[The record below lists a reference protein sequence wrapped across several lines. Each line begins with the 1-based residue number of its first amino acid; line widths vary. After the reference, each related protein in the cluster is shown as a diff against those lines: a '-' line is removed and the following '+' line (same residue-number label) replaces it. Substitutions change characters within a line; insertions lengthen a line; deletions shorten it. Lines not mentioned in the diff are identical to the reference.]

1 MSLIN
6 FSTLFTN
13 HINSTASIGQIG
25 FKGSTSGAFQG
36 SSVEFTDGFTS
47 NPVYTNFKS
56 KAEIEQLAKSNPR
69 IAQLCSE
76 YGIPIKANMEELNA
90 LRNGHLKD
98 TRILAAKIASNLG

>member
-13 HINSTASIGQIG
+13 HLSSAASTGQIG
-25 FKGSTSGAFQG
+25 FNGSTARVFQG
-36 SSVEFTDGFTS
+36 GSVEFADAFTS

-56 KAEIEQLAKSNPR
+56 KTEIEQLAKSNPR

-98 TRILAAKIASNLG
+98 TRILAAKIASNLR